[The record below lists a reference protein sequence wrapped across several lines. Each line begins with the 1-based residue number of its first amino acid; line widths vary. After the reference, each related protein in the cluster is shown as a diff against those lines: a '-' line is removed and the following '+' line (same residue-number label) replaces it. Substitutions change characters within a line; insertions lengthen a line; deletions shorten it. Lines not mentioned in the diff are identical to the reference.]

1 MRKSFADLLGVL
13 PVKGVFQKSK
23 KFLLDFLF
31 GPRETPV
38 LQSSELQLFRQLP
51 NPDEIPIR
59 VKELANRLGWS
70 RDRVYRRLDRL
81 LGKGVVERYGGGYRR
96 KSVRTPVGR
105 YEAVFFLY
113 GLLLICLS
121 AGFQSPP
128 LTVAGIGVI
137 ILARLVRIV

>member
-1 MRKSFADLLGVL
+1 MDKTYVSLMQKSI
-13 PVKGVFQKSK
+13 FQKSK

-31 GPRETPV
+31 GPRATPV

-59 VKELANRLGWS
+59 VKELASRLGWS
-70 RDRVYRRLDRL
+70 RLRVYRGLDRL
-81 LGKGVVERYGGGYRR
+81 LSKGVVERYGEGYRR

-105 YEAVFFLY
+105 YEAIFFLY

-121 AGFQSPP
+121 VGLRSPP
-128 LTVAGIGVI
+128 LAFAGIGVF